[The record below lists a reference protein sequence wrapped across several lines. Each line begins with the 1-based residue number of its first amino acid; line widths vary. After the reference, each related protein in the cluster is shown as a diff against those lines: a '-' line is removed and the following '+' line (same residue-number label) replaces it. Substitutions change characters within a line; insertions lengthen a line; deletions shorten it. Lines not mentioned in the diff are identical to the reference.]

1 MTDAESIHRAQLA
14 DMPLATIVAW
24 LQEQGWVLRPEATHG
39 GVLSVV
45 AQSDLTATAHA
56 VRWVRAYRPAGVSF
70 ARDRL
75 PPGYPPR
82 AEDDAPLP
90 FEDGR

>member
-1 MTDAESIHRAQLA
+1 MTTRDSSAIHRAQLA

-24 LQEQGWVLRPEATHG
+24 LRERGYWVERVRSELPTRVTDCG
-39 GVLSVV
+39 GVRRV
-45 AQSDLTATAHA
+45 
-56 VRWVRAYRPAGVSF
+56 Y
-70 ARDRL
+70 DRL